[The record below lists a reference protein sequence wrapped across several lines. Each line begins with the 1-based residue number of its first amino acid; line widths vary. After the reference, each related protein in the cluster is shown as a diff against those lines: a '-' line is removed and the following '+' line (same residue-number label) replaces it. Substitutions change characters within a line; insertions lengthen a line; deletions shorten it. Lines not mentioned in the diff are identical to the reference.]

1 MLSHRPS
8 PVSEN
13 SEEARAFFQSRVAL
27 FWKVI
32 FFIVLLGFGLG
43 VSGAVAKPGF
53 DLVLTLA
60 STGEAGILWWLCGR
74 GKRSIRFSRVME
86 GGGLLLN
93 SIISAP
99 MGRYILAGF
108 ARDHSIVSAQG
119 MVIADGFVSMLQLC
133 GMAMMLAI
141 RAALIPSTPRRT
153 IMVTALFGVPSILV
167 STVLIPVAGGGLGR
181 RALDSGSNPWLPAT
195 LAMMWGFGVITCT
208 VISWVIYGL
217 RAEVRE
223 ARRLG
228 QYVLEEKIGEGGM
241 GVVYRATHAMLR
253 RPAAIKL
260 LLPDRAGVNNLA

>member
-43 VSGAVAKPGF
+43 VIGAVAKPGF

-93 SIISAP
+93 STITPP
-99 MGRYILAGF
+99 MGPYILPAF
-108 ARDHSIVSAQG
+108 PPHHSI
-119 MVIADGFVSMLQLC
+119 
-133 GMAMMLAI
+133 
-141 RAALIPSTPRRT
+141 
-153 IMVTALFGVPSILV
+153 
-167 STVLIPVAGGGLGR
+167 
-181 RALDSGSNPWLPAT
+181 
-195 LAMMWGFGVITCT
+195 
-208 VISWVIYGL
+208 
-217 RAEVRE
+217 
-223 ARRLG
+223 
-228 QYVLEEKIGEGGM
+228 
-241 GVVYRATHAMLR
+241 
-253 RPAAIKL
+253 L
-260 LLPDRAGVNNLA
+260 L